1 MDPHTLL
8 TVGFVVLVAGTLFVT
23 ARIGAVAIGVL
34 PSTPGVDDAG
44 GDATSPD
51 ADDSS
56 TAGGQPAGEAD
67 GLSSSDDASVDSAS
81 VDGEDADRWG
91 RSRITADDLDR
102 IRRHLEKDR
111 VHRCPD
117 DLRPSDDEGS

>member
-1 MDPHTLL
+1 MDPDTLL
-8 TVGFVVLVAGTLFVT
+8 TVGFVVLVAGALFVT
-23 ARIGAVAIGVL
+23 ARVGAVAIGVL
-34 PSTPGVDDAG
+34 PSAPGVDDAG
-44 GDATSPD
+44 GDATSAD
-51 ADDSS
+51 AADSA
-56 TAGGQPAGEAD
+56 TAGEAD
-67 GLSSSDDASVDSAS
+67 GSSSSDDASVDSAS

-102 IRRHLEKDR
+102 IRTHLEKDR